1 MIRTKTIAKWCQRW
15 TVAISLLGVAFIAYV
30 IATSPEPYVDDAPA
44 AQVVCLDDDI
54 SDVYINPDFT
64 PWSELFPDG
73 HEYGKDGE
81 VIVDVEDDIGIELDG
96 MPYSEPSVP
105 GVDAPAARSAPTV
118 PGIHAPMARM
128 PWFYDGRV
136 LPKAQGGS
144 IDKHGCAPS
153 VVSEPKSWHLI
164 IIGLLSFAV
173 WRWVRK

>member
-15 TVAISLLGVAFIAYV
+15 TVAVSLLGVAFIAYV
-30 IATSPEPYVDDAPA
+30 ISTSPEPYVDDAPA

-81 VIVDVEDDIGIELDG
+81 VIANGHDVMEPDG
-96 MPYSEPSVP
+96 MPFSE
-105 GVDAPAARSAPTV
+105 PAARSSPSMRGSA
-118 PGIHAPMARM
+118 APMARM
-128 PWFYDGRV
+128 PWFYDGG
-136 LPKAQGGS
+136 KAGS
-144 IDKHGCAPS
+144 TARPGCSTVNA
-153 VVSEPKSWHLI
+153 VSEPKSWNLI

-173 WRWVRK
+173 WRWVGKEK

>member
-15 TVAISLLGVAFIAYV
+15 TVAISLLCVAFIVYV
-30 IATSPEPYVDDAPA
+30 ISTSPEPYVDDAPA

-54 SDVYINPDFT
+54 SDVYINHDFT

-96 MPYSEPSVP
+96 MPFSEPAVP
-105 GVDAPAARSAPTV
+105 GVDAPAARSSPSMRGSA
-118 PGIHAPMARM
+118 APMARM
-128 PWFYDGRV
+128 PWFYDGR
-136 LPKAQGGS
+136 KAGS
-144 IDKHGCAPS
+144 TARPGCSTVNA
-153 VVSEPKSWHLI
+153 VSEPKSWHLI

-173 WRWVRK
+173 WRWVGKEK

>member
-15 TVAISLLGVAFIAYV
+15 TVAISLLCVAFIAYV

-54 SDVYINPDFT
+54 SDVYVNPDFT
-64 PWSELFPDG
+64 PWDELFPGG

-81 VIVDVEDDIGIELDG
+81 VIAHGADVMEPDG
-96 MPYSEPSVP
+96 MPFAEPVP
-105 GVDAPAARSAPTV
+105 GVDAPAARSEPTV
-118 PGIHAPMARM
+118 RGSAAPMARM

-136 LPKAQGGS
+136 LPRSQGGS

-173 WRWVRK
+173 WRWVGKEK